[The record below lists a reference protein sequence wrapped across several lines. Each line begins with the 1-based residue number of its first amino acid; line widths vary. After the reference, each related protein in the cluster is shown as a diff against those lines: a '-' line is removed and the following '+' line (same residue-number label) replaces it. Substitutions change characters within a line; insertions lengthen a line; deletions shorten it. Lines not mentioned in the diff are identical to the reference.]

1 MTAYLFA
8 IAYRIN
14 KLMGAVLRVRGHKAY
29 SEIPRQRV
37 YAPQKLRK
45 ADTAVQPLAVG
56 IYILPQKGYFPVPCG
71 NHFFSLGNYRLR
83 LPRALAP
90 PYIRHYAVGAE
101 IIAAVHYRQPALE
114 GTVPFYRNALW
125 YFLV

>member
-1 MTAYLFA
+1 MTAYLFTV
-8 IAYRIN
+8 AYRIN
-14 KLMGAVLRVRGHKAY
+14 KLVGAVLRVRGHKAY

-37 YAPQKLRK
+37 YATQKLRK
-45 ADTAVQPLAVG
+45 ADTAFKPLAVG

-71 NHFFSLGNYRLR
+71 NHFFSLGNYRLG

-90 PYIRHYAVGAE
+90 PYIWHYAVGAE